1 MHARAK
7 EKDICAYTERERCEN
22 KRTDGSC
29 KASTGNNR
37 AQLALI
43 KGANNSGGDGSA
55 SLFSAILVDNH
66 TVVCLVLVASAR
78 PTTTELTK
86 RKYNSKKMIIN

>member
-7 EKDICAYTERERCEN
+7 EKDICAYIERERCEN

-55 SLFSAILVDNH
+55 SLFFPLSCLIITLLCVWSWLLVQDQRRQN
-66 TVVCLVLVASAR
+66 
-78 PTTTELTK
+78 
-86 RKYNSKKMIIN
+86 